1 MNPQI
6 VRLTSGEEILC
17 DHLFVSSDDDGKSQ
31 RHPMYHILKKPLVL
45 IPERDGSMGF
55 MQWMPYTEA
64 YDQGVEVADSFV
76 GFVVSP
82 SPEVIG
88 HYKSHVTG
96 IITPPDKKPLLT
108 TLTTE

>member
-17 DHLFVSSDDDGKSQ
+17 DHLFVSSDDDDDGKS

-64 YDQGVEVADSFV
+64 YEQGVEVADSFV

-96 IITPPDKKPLLT
+96 IITPPEQKLTLLT
-108 TLTTE
+108 TPE

>member
-17 DHLFVSSDDDGKSQ
+17 DHLFVSSDDDDKTRQ
-31 RHPMYHILKKPLVL
+31 PMRHILKKPLVL
-45 IPERDGSMGF
+45 IPERDGSIGF

-64 YDQGVEVADSFV
+64 YEQGVEVADSFV

-82 SPEVIG
+82 SPEVVSQ
-88 HYKSHVTG
+88 YKSHITG
-96 IITPPDKKPLLT
+96 IITPPERHL